1 MSGISGRHCPQSF
14 LNTVYILMHLVSTL
28 ATPTLNKLLWPS
40 RINECFIILCQVS
53 NQQSLSVQ
61 IYTDKSVS
69 GITWATTATT
79 TRGRRGSAAV
89 NGHILRMTTVF
100 ISKWISWAEGQSW
113 FCTKTIDIVQ
123 PDSSTSCPKP
133 VEQKSLRLCIPHL
146 YLTGM
151 ASYKNETE

>member
-69 GITWATTATT
+69 GITWARA
-79 TRGRRGSAAV
+79 RPSSAAV
-89 NGHILRMTTVF
+89 NGHILRMKTVF
-100 ISKWISWAEGQSW
+100 NSKWISWAGGQSW

-146 YLTGM
+146 YLTG
-151 ASYKNETE
+151 NGII

>member
-69 GITWATTATT
+69 GITWA
-79 TRGRRGSAAV
+79 RSRPSSAAV
-89 NGHILRMTTVF
+89 NGHILRMKTVF
-100 ISKWISWAEGQSW
+100 NSKWISWAGGQSW

-146 YLTGM
+146 YLTG
-151 ASYKNETE
+151 NGII